1 MFCLKVCLLLWAV
14 CQTDTSTRHI
24 TDRYRE
30 INAHTGSYRQV
41 VIESEQ
47 QSTEGGEVTGY
58 FSGDSIVL
66 IVENVFGEMGKT
78 RAEIY
83 YDRGAPVFIYSRD
96 YHYRIPMYSS
106 TFSNKDV
113 TVEEDRAYFK
123 NDKMIKWINKKKVPL
138 IKRDQSFITYE
149 QHLLEYAQQLYT
161 RLQKARLNP
170 S

>member
-1 MFCLKVCLLLWAV
+1 MFCLKICLLLWTV
-14 CQTDTSTRHI
+14 CQIDTSTRHI

-30 INAHTGSYRQV
+30 INACIGSYRQV
-41 VIESEQ
+41 VIDSEQ

-66 IVENVFGEMGKT
+66 IIENVFGEMGKT

-83 YDRGAPVFIYSRD
+83 YNHGAPVFIYSRN
-96 YHYRIPMYSS
+96 YHYRIPMYSG
-106 TFSNKDV
+106 TFSNKDI
-113 TVEEDRAYFK
+113 TVEEDRTYFK
-123 NDKMIKWINKKKVPL
+123 NDKMIKWINNEKVPL
-138 IKRDQSFITYE
+138 TKRDQSFTTCE
-149 QHLLEYAQQLYT
+149 QTQLEYAQQLYT